1 MERGFLKHLYKHIL
15 AFEPIICGYFWA
27 IIIVLSQSVGFL
39 RLALWVWDSWG
50 IYIYTISH
58 HINPSI
64 RKGDWSSKTHFK
76 AFHPRI
82 SGKKYDHP
90 SSFLTSAVSQ
100 KVRDSNKNGG
110 DSPLFSKKN
119 TEVDEVGY
127 SSGPAQPQMWLLR
140 LDTRPLLQGGSGDC
154 VKTRWWF
161 QRFIFS
167 PRSLGR
173 WSNLTSIIFSDGL
186 KPSIRQGFL
195 KKRWLCDPDSD
206 GYRLKSLLW

>member
-110 DSPLFSKKN
+110 DSPLSRRKTLRWMKLAIVQALHSHRCGSYVWTRGLCYKVDPVSKI
-119 TEVDEVGY
+119 
-127 SSGPAQPQMWLLR
+127 
-140 LDTRPLLQGGSGDC
+140 
-154 VKTRWWF
+154 
-161 QRFIFS
+161 FIF
-167 PRSLGR
+167 
-173 WSNLTSIIFSDGL
+173 TSILGKMIEFDELSFFQMAWNHQLD
-186 KPSIRQGFL
+186 KNFW
-195 KKRWLCDPDSD
+195 KK
-206 GYRLKSLLW
+206 GG